1 MWEAPACVTILLHG
15 GDPEKPQTAA
25 ADWEVMLKKTIKQRL
40 RGMHV
45 CLRQFRRQRRLRKA
59 VFFVLLV
66 AGINFLTAAC
76 GQGEVLTL
84 RTSGASAEPAGAGTE
99 KTKGSRGTGRAAEE
113 STGSAE
119 LNAEGREEASLSGGR
134 DTASESVTAGL
145 ENAGA
150 AEWDNSPASGRDSP
164 EDPERETAAAETG
177 NGSQGAL
184 YVYVCGAVERPG
196 VYSFPEGARVC
207 DAIAAAGGLTLDA
220 DETCVNQALKLSDQ
234 DQIYIRTL
242 EERDKALES
251 GETEGVLHAGVSSSA
266 NAAKEPE
273 DTGLSGTG
281 AVKINLNTATQ
292 QELMSLRGIGETKAA
307 AILAYRQEH
316 GFFAKTED
324 LKKVSGI
331 GDATYEKLKD
341 QIMADSP

>member
-1 MWEAPACVTILLHG
+1 MPWKAPACVTILLHG

-40 RGMHV
+40 RGMRV
-45 CLRQFRRQRRLRKA
+45 CFRWFRRQRKLRRA

-76 GQGEVLTL
+76 GRGEVLTL
-84 RTSGASAEPAGAGTE
+84 RTSGASAEPAVAGTEETE
-99 KTKGSRGTGRAAEE
+99 KTKENSF
-113 STGSAE
+113 
-119 LNAEGREEASLSGGR
+119 SGGR
-134 DTASESVTAGL
+134 DAASESAMAGQ

-150 AEWDNSPASGRDSP
+150 AEQDSSSDAEGESP
-164 EDPERETAAAETG
+164 EDPGRETAATG
-177 NGSQGAL
+177 TGSGPQEAV
-184 YVYVCGAVERPG
+184 YVYVCGAVERSG

-234 DQIYIRTL
+234 DQIYIRTQ
-242 EERDKALES
+242 EEKEKATES
-251 GETEGVLHAGVSSSA
+251 GEAEGVLHAGVSSSA

-281 AVKINLNTATQ
+281 SVRINLNTATQ
-292 QELMSLRGIGETKAA
+292 QELMSLRGIGESKAA

-316 GFFAKTED
+316 GFFATTED

-341 QIMADSP
+341 QITADSP